1 LADESIHRL
10 RGRDPLLIE
19 RWKMHFEEID
29 IISVIENEQGQ

>member
-1 LADESIHRL
+1 
-10 RGRDPLLIE
+10 LLIE